1 MNNLEKTMKSPRRIL
16 LPFLAMTAMLPALWS
31 CGTSAA
37 PGDDVFSPDS
47 VELSRWDHPV
57 QDMPDSGCVK
67 MRIRSIGGSL
77 GKVFNDSVSRHLAA
91 AERLGITPVGDDTRS
106 LWENSRGLVKVA
118 SCREYYLAPL
128 THSYPYLV
136 PEAAELLREIGARF
150 ADSLQARGGGAY
162 RPKVTS
168 VLRTPHTVGRLRR
181 VNVNASRQ
189 TSAHQYATTFD
200 ISHSKFVCDD
210 TTGVRRSAEDLKN
223 LMAEVLKAL
232 RDEGRCYVKNERK
245 QACFHITVRP
255 PEDYGTK
262 ETSGQ

>member
-1 MNNLEKTMKSPRRIL
+1 MKKLSRTL
-16 LPFLAMTAMLPALWS
+16 LPLALMAALMPALWS
-31 CGTSAA
+31 CGSAGA
-37 PGDDVFSPDS
+37 PGDDVFRPDS
-47 VELSRWDHPV
+47 AELARWDHPV

-67 MRIRSIGGSL
+67 MHIRSIGGSL
-77 GKVFNDSVSRHLAA
+77 GKVFNDSVPRHLDAA
-91 AERLGITPVGDDTRS
+91 TRLGITPVGEDTRS
-106 LWENSRGLVKVA
+106 LWDNSRGLVRVQ

-136 PEAAELLREIGARF
+136 PEAADLLREIGARF
-150 ADSLQARGGGAY
+150 ADSLQARGGGSY

-210 TTGVRRSAEDLKN
+210 PSDVRRTAEDLKN
-223 LMAEVLKAL
+223 LLAEVINGL
-232 RDEGRCYVKNERK
+232 RQEGRCYVKNERK
-245 QACFHITVRP
+245 QACFHITARP
-255 PEDYGTK
+255 PEDHGHQD
-262 ETSGQ
+262 SPRQ